1 MDSNT
6 MSSFQD
12 ILMRM
17 SKMQL
22 GSSSEDLNG
31 MVTRFESLKIY
42 RDSLGETVMR
52 MGDLHYLQS
61 RNEKWREQLG
71 QKFEE
76 IRWLI
81 EEMRHRLKATENSF
95 EQITFM
101 QALQLLLEVEQE
113 IRAFSF
119 QLIAAAGGGG
129 SGGGGSKPTENNED
143 FNIVAVAS
151 NFATTDLDADRGKL
165 PGKKLPLEVLK
176 EMEANA
182 RKAGCTRGCLICLS
196 HIKCTPKMKKFIP
209 GRCHT
214 YEGDKE
220 SAQGGIG

>member
-6 MSSFQD
+6 VSSFQD

-31 MVTRFESLKIY
+31 MITQFKSLRLY

-52 MGDLHYLQS
+52 MGDLHSLQS
-61 RNEKWREQLG
+61 RNEKWRGQLS

-81 EEMRHRLKATENSF
+81 EEVRHRLKITENSF

-113 IRAFSF
+113 IRTFSF
-119 QLIAAAGGGG
+119 QLI
-129 SGGGGSKPTENNED
+129 
-143 FNIVAVAS
+143 
-151 NFATTDLDADRGKL
+151 
-165 PGKKLPLEVLK
+165 
-176 EMEANA
+176 
-182 RKAGCTRGCLICLS
+182 
-196 HIKCTPKMKKFIP
+196 
-209 GRCHT
+209 
-214 YEGDKE
+214 
-220 SAQGGIG
+220 

>member
-6 MSSFQD
+6 VSSFQD

-31 MVTRFESLKIY
+31 MIIRLESLKLY
-42 RDSLGETVMR
+42 RDSLGEAVMR
-52 MGDLHYLQS
+52 LGDLHSLQS
-61 RNEKWREQLG
+61 RNERWREQLS

-81 EEMRHRLKATENSF
+81 EEVRHKLKNTENSF

-113 IRAFSF
+113 IRTFSF
-119 QLIAAAGGGG
+119 QLI
-129 SGGGGSKPTENNED
+129 
-143 FNIVAVAS
+143 
-151 NFATTDLDADRGKL
+151 
-165 PGKKLPLEVLK
+165 
-176 EMEANA
+176 
-182 RKAGCTRGCLICLS
+182 
-196 HIKCTPKMKKFIP
+196 
-209 GRCHT
+209 
-214 YEGDKE
+214 
-220 SAQGGIG
+220 

>member
-1 MDSNT
+1 MEKFHHYLL
-6 MSSFQD
+6 FQD

-101 QALQLLLEVEQE
+101 QALQLRVISRNKVVFYSSSMLT
-113 IRAFSF
+113 
-119 QLIAAAGGGG
+119 
-129 SGGGGSKPTENNED
+129 K
-143 FNIVAVAS
+143 
-151 NFATTDLDADRGKL
+151 
-165 PGKKLPLEVLK
+165 
-176 EMEANA
+176 
-182 RKAGCTRGCLICLS
+182 
-196 HIKCTPKMKKFIP
+196 
-209 GRCHT
+209 
-214 YEGDKE
+214 
-220 SAQGGIG
+220 

>member
-12 ILMRM
+12 ILLRM
-17 SKMQL
+17 SRMQL

-31 MVTRFESLKIY
+31 MVTLLESLKIY

-52 MGDLHYLQS
+52 IGDLHHLQS

-81 EEMRHRLKATENSF
+81 EEMRHKLKMTENSF

-119 QLIAAAGGGG
+119 QLI
-129 SGGGGSKPTENNED
+129 
-143 FNIVAVAS
+143 
-151 NFATTDLDADRGKL
+151 
-165 PGKKLPLEVLK
+165 
-176 EMEANA
+176 
-182 RKAGCTRGCLICLS
+182 
-196 HIKCTPKMKKFIP
+196 
-209 GRCHT
+209 
-214 YEGDKE
+214 
-220 SAQGGIG
+220 

>member
-1 MDSNT
+1 MEKFHHYLL
-6 MSSFQD
+6 FQD

-22 GSSSEDLNG
+22 GSSSEDLSG

-42 RDSLGETVMR
+42 RDSLGEAVMR

-81 EEMRHRLKATENSF
+81 EEIRHRLKATENSF

-119 QLIAAAGGGG
+119 QLI
-129 SGGGGSKPTENNED
+129 
-143 FNIVAVAS
+143 
-151 NFATTDLDADRGKL
+151 
-165 PGKKLPLEVLK
+165 
-176 EMEANA
+176 
-182 RKAGCTRGCLICLS
+182 
-196 HIKCTPKMKKFIP
+196 
-209 GRCHT
+209 
-214 YEGDKE
+214 
-220 SAQGGIG
+220 

>member
-6 MSSFQD
+6 VSSFQD

-31 MVTRFESLKIY
+31 MVTRFEALKIY
-42 RDSLGETVMR
+42 RDSLGMR

-81 EEMRHRLKATENSF
+81 EEVRHRLKATESSF

-113 IRAFSF
+113 IRTFSF
-119 QLIAAAGGGG
+119 QLI
-129 SGGGGSKPTENNED
+129 
-143 FNIVAVAS
+143 
-151 NFATTDLDADRGKL
+151 
-165 PGKKLPLEVLK
+165 
-176 EMEANA
+176 
-182 RKAGCTRGCLICLS
+182 
-196 HIKCTPKMKKFIP
+196 
-209 GRCHT
+209 
-214 YEGDKE
+214 
-220 SAQGGIG
+220 

>member
-6 MSSFQD
+6 VSSFQD

-22 GSSSEDLNG
+22 GSSSKDLSG
-31 MVTRFESLKIY
+31 MITQFESLRLY
-42 RDSLGETVMR
+42 RDSLGEALMR
-52 MGDLHYLQS
+52 TGDLHSLQS

-81 EEMRHRLKATENSF
+81 EEVRHRLKITENSF

-113 IRAFSF
+113 IRTFSF
-119 QLIAAAGGGG
+119 Q
-129 SGGGGSKPTENNED
+129 
-143 FNIVAVAS
+143 
-151 NFATTDLDADRGKL
+151 
-165 PGKKLPLEVLK
+165 
-176 EMEANA
+176 
-182 RKAGCTRGCLICLS
+182 
-196 HIKCTPKMKKFIP
+196 FI
-209 GRCHT
+209 
-214 YEGDKE
+214 
-220 SAQGGIG
+220 

>member
-6 MSSFQD
+6 VSSFQD

-31 MVTRFESLKIY
+31 MVTRFEALKIY
-42 RDSLGETVMR
+42 RDSLGETVIR
-52 MGDLHYLQS
+52 MGDLHYLQN

-81 EEMRHRLKATENSF
+81 EEVRHRLKATENSF

-113 IRAFSF
+113 IRTFSF
-119 QLIAAAGGGG
+119 QLI
-129 SGGGGSKPTENNED
+129 
-143 FNIVAVAS
+143 
-151 NFATTDLDADRGKL
+151 
-165 PGKKLPLEVLK
+165 
-176 EMEANA
+176 
-182 RKAGCTRGCLICLS
+182 
-196 HIKCTPKMKKFIP
+196 
-209 GRCHT
+209 
-214 YEGDKE
+214 
-220 SAQGGIG
+220 

>member
-6 MSSFQD
+6 VSSFQD
-12 ILMRM
+12 ILVRM

-22 GSSSEDLNG
+22 ASSSEDLNG
-31 MVTRFESLKIY
+31 MITQFGSLKLY

-52 MGDLHYLQS
+52 VGDFHSLQI
-61 RNEKWREQLG
+61 RNENWREQLS

-81 EEMRHRLKATENSF
+81 EEVRHRLKITENSF

-119 QLIAAAGGGG
+119 QLI
-129 SGGGGSKPTENNED
+129 
-143 FNIVAVAS
+143 
-151 NFATTDLDADRGKL
+151 
-165 PGKKLPLEVLK
+165 
-176 EMEANA
+176 
-182 RKAGCTRGCLICLS
+182 
-196 HIKCTPKMKKFIP
+196 
-209 GRCHT
+209 
-214 YEGDKE
+214 
-220 SAQGGIG
+220 